1 MISREA
7 HHRRTMND
15 NKEIESA
22 QATLPSDLASLSQ
35 LEQSSIRLATPLH
48 GGAMAWRRWGNGPPL
63 VLVHGGAGS
72 WRHWFRNIPALAER
86 HTVYAPDLPGFGDSS
101 DMLTS
106 SQAALG
112 FGLAEG
118 MRALVPHEVKIDIVG
133 FSFGALV
140 SSQAAVVAA
149 ERVGR
154 VVLVGP
160 GALGLPRVSIKLEKW
175 RSQTDPTMIRAIH
188 RRNLSRLMIAD
199 SKHIDEMAVSIQHEN
214 GLRARLKSWAITP
227 PDALARVL
235 PQLPGDRLHII
246 YGGRDAVA
254 GPHLAERQEFFSR
267 TSPESRFHV
276 VPGAGHWVAYEAP
289 DAIDALLRDVLR

>member
-1 MISREA
+1 
-7 HHRRTMND
+7 
-15 NKEIESA
+15 
-22 QATLPSDLASLSQ
+22 
-35 LEQSSIRLATPLH
+35 
-48 GGAMAWRRWGNGPPL
+48 
-63 VLVHGGAGS
+63 
-72 WRHWFRNIPALAER
+72 
-86 HTVYAPDLPGFGDSS
+86 
-101 DMLTS
+101 
-106 SQAALG
+106 
-112 FGLAEG
+112 
-118 MRALVPHEVKIDIVG
+118 
-133 FSFGALV
+133 
-140 SSQAAVVAA
+140 
-149 ERVGR
+149 
-154 VVLVGP
+154 
-160 GALGLPRVSIKLEKW
+160 
-175 RSQTDPTMIRAIH
+175 
-188 RRNLSRLMIAD
+188 MIAD